1 MKLSDW
7 SPELLSARVAYS
19 GAKWAYTHDG
29 GSFRQVTLT
38 AEALMAAWNE
48 AKIVDEWFVYTSP
61 DAINEAWHCC
71 KAEDDQRLH
80 AAAQARIAFD
90 KEYRDAAAAQSA
102 ARWAKADEEYR
113 ALKVAKYGHE

>member
-38 AEALMAAWNE
+38 AEALMAAWHE
-48 AKIVDEWFVYTSP
+48 AKIVGTYCTSEREVE
-61 DAINEAWHCC
+61 EAYFCC

-113 ALKVAKYGHE
+113 ALKIAKYGHE